1 MNILSLCILS
11 IQLKNIF
18 SSIILPLY
26 TLPRENYIKKYSNDS
41 LKEIFDN
48 EFKTNFYTFLEIGT
62 PSQKIPLL
70 INIETNSLAISSC
83 YPKYNDTTSNK
94 FRIYNFTN
102 DFLKQY
108 HFFDET
114 KSGTFLPLNYTLEA
128 YYKAYYASS
137 SNESISFYKD
147 IHLEDKKLENN
158 ITFHLI
164 KNVEDNITGEIGLN
178 IYDPN
183 YENFNSFLKVLRT
196 HELIDN
202 YNWYFDFDS
211 PWSKDGKLIIGSLP
225 HEDYKN
231 RYSDDDLVYVECSA
245 NYFVIYW
252 EMEFDK
258 IYSNNLTY
266 KTNSIDVKSD
276 NDGKAYFE
284 NKVEFKFDSNLIFG
298 TIKYEKYL
306 SFILNDLI
314 EGKKCFNDTMIGDSE
329 YSKFKFYYCKNE
341 KSIKDKLYNIIPI
354 IYFYSYKFNHTL
366 ELTTDE
372 ILKEKGGYI
381 YILILFDGVSSKWKL
396 GNIFSLKYKFVF
408 NPDTKQI
415 GLYKNIKNANNID
428 SKDYSFIFKIIL
440 IIVLSLLLIL
450 LGFILGKKIYGLK
463 RKKRANELNDDYD
476 YASNENDEGKDK
488 DKDKEENFIND
499 YTSSNII
506 N

>member
-1 MNILSLCILS
+1 MNIITFCILS
-11 IQLKNIF
+11 IQVKNIF
-18 SSIILPLY
+18 CSIILPLY

-62 PSQKIPLL
+62 PLQKVPLL
-70 INIETNSLAISSC
+70 VNIETNSLAIASC
-83 YPKYNDTTSNK
+83 YPKINDTSNK
-94 FRIYNFTN
+94 FHIYDFTN
-102 DFLKQY
+102 NFLKQY
-108 HFFDET
+108 DFFDET
-114 KSGTFLPLNYTLEA
+114 KSNTFIPLNYTLEA

-137 SNESISFYKD
+137 SNDSFSFFKD
-147 IHLEDKKLENN
+147 IHFHNKILDNN
-158 ITFHLI
+158 ITFQLI
-164 KNVEDNITGEIGLN
+164 KNVEDNITGEVGLN

-202 YNWYFDFDS
+202 YNWYFYFDS
-211 PWSKDGKLIIGSLP
+211 PWSKDGKLILGSLP
-225 HEDYKN
+225 HEDYPNK
-231 RYSDDDLVYVECSA
+231 YSSDDLFYAKCSA

-258 IYSNNLTY
+258 IYSNNKTY
-266 KTNSIDVKSD
+266 KNNDIDDKSD
-276 NDGKAYFE
+276 NGGKAYFE
-284 NKVEFKFDSNLIFG
+284 NVIEFKFDSNLIFG

-314 EGKKCFNDTMIGDSE
+314 EGKKCFNDTMIGDSV

-354 IYFYSYKFNHTL
+354 LYFYSHEFNHTF
-366 ELTTDE
+366 ELTNNE
-372 ILKEKGGYI
+372 IIKEKGGYI

-415 GLYKNIKNANNID
+415 GFYKNIKNANDID

-450 LGFILGKKIYGLK
+450 LGFILGKMIYGLK
-463 RKKRANELNDDYD
+463 RKKRANELTDDYD
-476 YASNENDEGKDK
+476 YVSNENNKG
-488 DKDKEENFIND
+488 KDKEEYFSND
-499 YTSSNII
+499 YKNSNNI